1 MMSQLVKSQDSQRL
15 NSMRMLPEKRQRWL
29 MQFEKDRN
37 DKHLAPTTKQHH
49 VWGGNEITMNTELT
63 TLKTELREFGE
74 LSKTLAPWKWKSND
88 NEVIELFRGHLQN
101 HLFAAED
108 DNIATF
114 IARSRN
120 ISPAMAECLLVA
132 VEGLEKTSEKC
143 TVLAGSFTPTLTA
156 EANSAVKQLQQI
168 LNIWEAAK

>member
-1 MMSQLVKSQDSQRL
+1 
-15 NSMRMLPEKRQRWL
+15 
-29 MQFEKDRN
+29 
-37 DKHLAPTTKQHH
+37 
-49 VWGGNEITMNTELT
+49 MNTELT
-63 TLKTELREFGE
+63 TLKTELREFIE

-120 ISPAMAECLLVA
+120 ISPAMAECLLSL
-132 VEGLEKTSEKC
+132 VEYTEREQS
-143 TVLAGSFTPTLTA
+143 A
-156 EANSAVKQLQQI
+156 ANGRSLQQI
-168 LNIWEAAK
+168 LDIWEAAK